1 MSRITESQ
9 RMLIRSEVRH
19 MLNRSLLREAADLSL
34 RYTTTENGI
43 DFYADNNANTDY
55 AYSHSN
61 DKVYSIDLSSGEEVL
76 VPIPVLGSRDPE
88 GNILTGLAASDV
100 VDAMKVANEQA
111 YAAAAPAAPEPVA
124 PAKRRRAPQA
134 IVTKIQ
140 TALGMDGADVDG
152 VWGKDTDAAWMNWLD
167 ANKAKLKL
175 SSDTTIAA
183 LQTNWAENSKN
194 ITHFLDFKIEVP
206 ISGTPAGIL
215 ELIQLS
221 NTATGAISSP
231 GTYAIEDNEDNADF
245 NRAPDDPGS
254 VQKTSAAFAESRWL
268 RLAGLLKG

>member
-1 MSRITESQ
+1 MRD
-9 RMLIRSEVRH
+9 
-19 MLNRSLLREAADLSL
+19 AD
-34 RYTTTENGI
+34 
-43 DFYADNNANTDY
+43 
-55 AYSHSN
+55 
-61 DKVYSIDLSSGEEVL
+61 
-76 VPIPVLGSRDPE
+76 
-88 GNILTGLAASDV
+88 
-100 VDAMKVANEQA
+100 EQA
-111 YAAAAPAAPEPVA
+111 DTAAAPAAPEPVA
-124 PAKRRRAPQA
+124 PAKRRRAPQE
-134 IVTKIQ
+134 IVKQIQ
-140 TALGMDGADVDG
+140 TALGMTSVDG
-152 VWGKDTDAAWMNWLD
+152 IWGKATDTAWSAWLD